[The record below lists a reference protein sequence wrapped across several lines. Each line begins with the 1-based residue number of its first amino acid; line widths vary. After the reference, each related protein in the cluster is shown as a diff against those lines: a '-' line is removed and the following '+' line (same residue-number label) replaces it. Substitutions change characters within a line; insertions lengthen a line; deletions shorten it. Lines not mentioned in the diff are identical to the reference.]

1 MSVLRDT
8 YVGFNIFITCCL
20 FTALVNEPFF
30 HVYLSYALVLYACL
44 KKVVLL
50 PFRIFSKL
58 LKKNFEEQFQEEV
71 ISAASKVWVVL
82 DGDDI
87 RKNLPPTPVEKTEE
101 ELKKEKEE
109 KKAAKKSK
117 KSKDQDKEEV
127 KEEVK
132 KDK

>member
-20 FTALVNEPFF
+20 FTALVNEPFY

-50 PFRIFSKL
+50 PFRLFSKL
-58 LKKNFEEQFQEEV
+58 LKKDFEEQFQEEV

-87 RKNLPPTPVEKTEE
+87 RKNLPPTPVEIPDEE
-101 ELKKEKEE
+101 VKKEKKE
-109 KKAAKKSK
+109 KRVKKSK
-117 KSKDQDKEEV
+117 ESKEGKES